1 MGDLVPHR
9 GRQLGQP
16 RYPARPMSDALFQA
30 ARGAAARAVVRHVG
44 NYAYKRYRNWY
55 DQGQD
60 QNPVRTSRRLNSKR
74 SKGSVVESAQ
84 TGILRYTPKRRRG
97 ARRAGKF
104 RRLEKRVAT
113 LARNTVPDSQRLVR
127 RVAGGQIKSP
137 VNVATHTNIE
147 MWTAG
152 TYEGSLDDLRT
163 FDRAATPAPDTI
175 DLRNSA
181 FQTHV
186 KYKDIVLRIETRNNN
201 QVPCH
206 FSVYWFKCTDN
217 CATNPKSEAELLDQ
231 SLNLAFGTNPITYFS
246 DVPKTFKT
254 WKLLKTD
261 KFKLNPGD
269 ECKSVYTQKSF
280 KWDVKYRD
288 LENTSYH
295 PGDICC
301 VLRCMGTIAHD
312 IADTSIVGYG
322 ESGADYL
329 IHKKYTL
336 IYPSDIPVRDSDVDI
351 TGLGSLAN
359 AEVAGPSVDDEKNAL
374 Q

>member
-16 RYPARPMSDALFQA
+16 RYPARPMSDALFQGA
-30 ARGAAARAVVRHVG
+30 ARAAGRAVVRAAG

-60 QNPVRTSRRLNSKR
+60 QNPVRTSRRLNSKK

-84 TGILRYTPKRRRG
+84 TGILRYTPKRRKG
-97 ARRAGKF
+97 ARRTGKF
-104 RRLEKRVAT
+104 RKLEKKVAN
-113 LARNTVPDSQRLVR
+113 LVRNTVPDSQRLVR
-127 RVAGGQIKSP
+127 TVVGAQITSP

-152 TYEGSLDDLRT
+152 TYEGALDDLRM

-175 DLRNSA
+175 DLRSSA

-186 KYKDIVLRIETRNNN
+186 KYKNIVMRIETRNNN
-201 QVPCH
+201 NVPAH
-206 FSVYWFKCTDN
+206 FNVYWFKCTDN
-217 CATNPKSEAELLDQ
+217 VNTNPKSEAELLDQ
-231 SLNLAFGTNPITYFS
+231 ALNHAFGTSPITYFS

-254 WKLLKTD
+254 WKLMKTD

-269 ECKSVYTQKSF
+269 ECKSVYTMSKFQ
-280 KWDVKYRD
+280 WDVKYRD
-288 LENTSYH
+288 LESTSYH

-312 IADTSIVGYG
+312 AADTSIVGIG
-322 ESGADYL
+322 ESGVDYL

-336 IYPSDIPVRDSDVDI
+336 IYPSDIPVKDAQVDSS
-351 TGLGSLAN
+351 GLGSLVN
-359 AEVAGPSVDDEKNAL
+359 GEVAGPEVEDEKDAV
-374 Q
+374 